1 MTLTDVLKTRREYAE
16 SLNIKNS
23 LIIDNPSGP
32 GAIEVAGTNNAYID
46 LKTPNSDD
54 FDVRLGTIGG
64 TSATLETSSNQ
75 PLTISSGGGNVNI
88 QPNASGKVGI
98 GVSSPTEKLHVA
110 GRVLTTSL
118 LVDSTTGSGVI
129 EVSGVGDAYIDIKI
143 PSTDDND
150 IRIGTT
156 GSGGYINTTNAN
168 FTIAA
173 LGTGKLRF
181 SNLPIYATNA
191 AAIAGGLVAD
201 DVYKTATG
209 ELRIVV

>member
-1 MTLTDVLKTRREYAE
+1 MTLIDVLQTRKEYAK
-16 SLNIKNS
+16 SLAVTEFLS
-23 LIIDNPSGP
+23 IDNPSGP
-32 GAIEVAGTNNAYID
+32 GQLEVGGSSNAYID
-46 LKTPNSDD
+46 LKSPFSDD

-64 TSATLETSSNQ
+64 TSATLETANNQ
-75 PLTISSGGGNVNI
+75 PLAISSGSGNVNI

-118 LVDSTTGSGVI
+118 LVDTSSNDGVI
-129 EVSGVGDAYIDIKI
+129 EVSGSTGAYIDLKS
-143 PSTDDND
+143 PASDDND
-150 IRIGTT
+150 IRLGTT
-156 GSGGYINTTNAN
+156 GSGGYLHTTNAN
-168 FTIAA
+168 LTIAA
-173 LGTGKLRF
+173 LGSGKLRL

-191 AAIAGGLVAD
+191 AAITGGLVAD